1 MKKSISAAIVG
12 LIILVLTGCAHV
24 KFYSNPALNEQ
35 SGLKYYTVK
44 PFLLVEKDLA
54 NNNVTKATDIYLP
67 DLVNPQYMV
76 IKDGFGSKKVDLKLT
91 DGSIN
96 TFGVDSD
103 LKIAE
108 SLNALASLIA
118 KGTSAITDLSA
129 LKGVPQATAAST
141 ITELYEIFM
150 GPDGTTVKKVEFK

>member
-12 LIILVLTGCAHV
+12 LIILVLTGCSPV
-24 KFYSNPALNEQ
+24 KFYSNPALTEK

-54 NNNVTKATDIYLP
+54 NNNVTKATVIYLP

-141 ITELYEIFM
+141 ITELYEISM

>member
-12 LIILVLTGCAHV
+12 LIIMVLTGCIPV
-24 KFYSNPALNEQ
+24 KFYSNPALTEQ
-35 SGLKYYTVK
+35 SGLKYYTGK

-54 NNNVTKATDIYLP
+54 NNNLTKTTVIYLP

-76 IKDGFGSKKVDLKLT
+76 IKGGVGSKKVDLKLT

-108 SLNALASLIA
+108 SLNALASLIS

-129 LKGVPQATAAST
+129 LKGMSQAIAAST

-150 GPDGTTVKKVEFK
+150 DSDGTTVKKIEFK